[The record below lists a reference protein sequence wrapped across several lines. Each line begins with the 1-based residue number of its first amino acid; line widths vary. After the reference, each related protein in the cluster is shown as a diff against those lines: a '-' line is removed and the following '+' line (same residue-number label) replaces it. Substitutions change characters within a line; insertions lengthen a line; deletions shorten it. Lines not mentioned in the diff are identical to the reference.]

1 MEPVLDAAAQEEYNC
16 AVETRILARIP
27 DNWGKY
33 VSCQTGWYPL
43 LDVLDSR
50 LAGINPDY
58 CIFQVKQKFGR
69 LVCYFDIPTPDPEN
83 LTEQEYSA
91 QVKKEEEQLRLMRG
105 IVEDPARR
113 AVQHPPA
120 TPQPVRQALTPA
132 IGGTLPT
139 SCVWVSRCG
148 LAGGY
153 SGRPDRCGPN
163 LTIDDTR
170 LGSETRASSACRV
183 RRWYTH
189 VGQDGLVA
197 ERELVYGWEA

>member
-1 MEPVLDAAAQEEYNC
+1 MLDAAAQEEYNC

-83 LTEQEYSA
+83 LTDEEYSA
-91 QVKKEEEQLRLMRG
+91 QVKKEEEQLQLMQG
-105 IVEDPARR
+105 IVEEIVLAAD
-113 AVQHPPA
+113 
-120 TPQPVRQALTPA
+120 TTCEECGQPGELT
-132 IGGTLPT
+132 
-139 SCVWVSRCG
+139 R
-148 LAGGY
+148 LAGWW
-153 SGRPDRCGPN
+153 
-163 LTIDDTR
+163 
-170 LGSETRASSACRV
+170 ETLCE
-183 RRWYTH
+183 TCFTTKFL
-189 VGQDGLVA
+189 QK
-197 ERELVYGWEA
+197 